1 MSAEV
6 ASVLAANEQFYA
18 AFEASSVFRR
28 TPESWR
34 LRVHSASPV
43 LSGPDATQTQ
53 TETETP

>member
-1 MSAEV
+1 MSAKV

-18 AFEASSVFRR
+18 AFEASSVFQR

-43 LSGPDATQTQ
+43 LSGPDATHTQ
-53 TETETP
+53 TETP